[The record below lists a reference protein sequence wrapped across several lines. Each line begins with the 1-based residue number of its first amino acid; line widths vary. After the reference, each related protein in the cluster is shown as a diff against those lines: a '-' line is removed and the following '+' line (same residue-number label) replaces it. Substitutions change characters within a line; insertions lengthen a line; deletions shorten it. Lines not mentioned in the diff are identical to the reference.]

1 MLVSIV
7 DFNKIM
13 PLVNSIES
21 TYSSRSESIQL
32 VKKKLLSAQIVQPHE
47 LPSNIVTM
55 NSVVTL
61 RQINPILTYSI
72 KLVYPT
78 FDNVRENRVSLFS
91 ALGVAIFLGKI
102 GEELTYTNWKG
113 EHRIQILD
121 IPFQPEANGNY
132 VSAKTYETNN
142 SPLLF

>member
-13 PLVNSIES
+13 PLVNTIENKFL
-21 TYSSRSESIQL
+21 SRSDSIQL
-32 VKKKLLSAQIVQPHE
+32 VKKKLLAAQIVQPYE
-47 LPSNIVTM
+47 LPSDIITM
-55 NSVVTL
+55 NSIVTL

-72 KLVYPT
+72 KLVYPS

-91 ALGVAIFLGKI
+91 ALGVAIFLGQI

-132 VSAKTYETNN
+132 VPARAYE
-142 SPLLF
+142 

>member
-13 PLVNSIES
+13 PLVNTIENKFL
-21 TYSSRSESIQL
+21 SRSDSIQL
-32 VKKKLLSAQIVQPHE
+32 VKKKLLSAQIVQPYE
-47 LPSNIVTM
+47 LPSDIITM
-55 NSVVTL
+55 NSIVTL

-132 VSAKTYETNN
+132 VSARAYQ
-142 SPLLF
+142 

>member
-1 MLVSIV
+1 
-7 DFNKIM
+7 M
-13 PLVNSIES
+13 PLVNTIEPA
-21 TYSSRSESIQL
+21 YSSRSACIQL
-32 VKKKLLSAQIVQPHE
+32 VKKKLLSAQVVHPDE
-47 LPSNIVTM
+47 MPSNIITM

-61 RQINPILTYSI
+61 RQTAPILTYSI
-72 KLVYPT
+72 RLVYPT
-78 FDNVRENRVSLFS
+78 FDNVRENRISLFS

-113 EHRIQILD
+113 EKRIQILD

-132 VSAKTYETNN
+132 VSAKTYGMDN